1 MNFQRFMSIVR
12 KEFIH
17 IRRDKASMVIAFIAP
32 IMMLFLFGFAVK
44 LDIENVEM
52 AVVDWDQ
59 STASREFVQKLK
71 NTDYFIDKYYVSRDQ
86 DAIDLID
93 RGLVKVA
100 VILPPGFEKNIH
112 KGKEA
117 EVQFLIDGSDST
129 VSRTALPSAVMT
141 ANQYSVQLKTEAME
155 KKGAAA
161 MGGKAGVAA
170 KARVLYNQE
179 MDSIKFTIPG
189 LVGLVIQNITI
200 ILTAFALVRERERG
214 TLEQLIITP
223 IRPIE
228 LILGKL
234 TPYVLIG
241 FMNFGMVMALA
252 IVVFHMDIQGNV
264 PLLLVLSACFVIC
277 ALSMGLIISTV
288 AKTQLQAMQ
297 LSLLALLPSVL
308 LSGFVFPREAMPKPI
323 FIMGYGIPLTY
334 YLQIIRGIVLKGVG
348 IEYIYQQVV
357 LLILF
362 TILLISNAIFRFKK
376 RLD

>member
-1 MNFQRFMSIVR
+1 MSFQRFMSIVR

-17 IRRDKASMVIAFIAP
+17 IRRDRASMVIAFIAP
-32 IMMLFLFGFAVK
+32 MMMLFLFGFAVK

-52 AVVDWDQ
+52 AIVDWDQ
-59 STASREFVQKLK
+59 TTASREFVQKLK
-71 NTDYFIDKYYVSRDQ
+71 NTDYFMDTYYVSSDKE
-86 DAIDLID
+86 AMDLID
-93 RGLVKVA
+93 RGMVKVA
-100 VILPPGFEKNIH
+100 VIFPVGFEKDIN

-117 EVQFLIDGSDST
+117 SVQFLIDGSDST
-129 VSRTALPSAVMT
+129 VSKTALPSAVMT
-141 ANQYSVQLKTEAME
+141 TNHYSIQLK
-155 KKGAAA
+155 AAA
-161 MGGKAGVAA
+161 MERKAHMALSGSSGVVA
-170 KARVLYNQE
+170 KVRVLYNQE

-189 LVGLVIQNITI
+189 LLGLVIQNITI

-241 FMNFGMVMALA
+241 FMNFGMVMVLA
-252 IVVFHMDIQGNV
+252 ILVFHMDIQGSV

-277 ALSMGLIISTV
+277 ALAMGMIISTV
-288 AKTQLQAMQ
+288 ARTQLQAMQ
-297 LSLLALLPSVL
+297 LALLALLPSVL

-323 FIMGYGIPLTY
+323 YLMGFAIPLTY
-334 YLQIIRGIVLKGVG
+334 YLEIIRGIVLKGVG
-348 IEYIYQQVV
+348 ISYFYQQVV
-357 LLILF
+357 LLVLF
-362 TILLISNAIFRFKK
+362 TILLITIAVVRFKK

>member
-1 MNFQRFMSIVR
+1 
-12 KEFIH
+12 
-17 IRRDKASMVIAFIAP
+17 MVIAFIAP
-32 IMMLFLFGFAVK
+32 MMMLFLFGFAVK

-52 AVVDWDQ
+52 AIVDWDQ

-71 NTDYFIDKYYVSRDQ
+71 NTDYFIDKYYVSSDQ
-86 DAIDLID
+86 EAIDLID
-93 RGLVKVA
+93 RGMVKVA
-100 VILPPGFEKNIH
+100 VIFPPEFEKDIN

-129 VSRTALPSAVMT
+129 VSKTALPSAIMT
-141 ANQYSVQLKTEAME
+141 ANNYSVQLKTEAMG
-155 KKGAAA
+155 KRGPAA
-161 MGGKAGVAA
+161 MGGKVGVVA

-189 LVGLVIQNITI
+189 LLGLVIQNITI

-241 FMNFGMVMALA
+241 FMNFGMVMTLA
-252 IVVFHMDIQGNV
+252 ILVFHMDIQGSI

-277 ALSMGLIISTV
+277 ALAMGMIISTV

-297 LSLLALLPSVL
+297 LALLALLPSVL

-323 FIMGYGIPLTY
+323 YLMGFAIPLTY
-334 YLQIIRGIVLKGVG
+334 YLEIIRGIVLKGVG
-348 IEYIYQQVV
+348 ISYFYQQVV
-357 LLILF
+357 LLVLF
-362 TILLISNAIFRFKK
+362 TILLITVAVVRFKK

>member
-1 MNFQRFMSIVR
+1 MSFQRFMSIVR

-17 IRRDKASMVIAFIAP
+17 IRRDRASMIIAFIAP
-32 IMMLFLFGFAVK
+32 LMMLFLFGFAVK

-59 STASREFVQKLK
+59 STASREFIQKLK
-71 NTDYFIDKYYVSRDQ
+71 NTDYFIDKYYVSSDQ
-86 DAIDLID
+86 EAIDLID

-100 VILPPGFEKNIH
+100 VIFPSGFEKDIH

-129 VSRTALPSAVMT
+129 VSKTALPSAVMT
-141 ANQYSVQLKTEAME
+141 ANNYSVQLKTAEME
-155 KKGAAA
+155 KRGYMAS
-161 MGGKAGVAA
+161 GGQSGVVA

-189 LVGLVIQNITI
+189 LIGLVIQNITI

-223 IRPIE
+223 IRSIE

-241 FMNFGMVMALA
+241 FMNFGMVMTLA

-277 ALSMGLIISTV
+277 ALAMGMIISTV

-297 LSLLALLPSVL
+297 MALLALLPSVL

-323 FIMGYGIPLTY
+323 YLMGFAIPLTY
-334 YLQIIRGIVLKGVG
+334 YLEIIRGIVLKGVG
-348 IEYIYQQVV
+348 MKYFYQQVILLVLFTV
-357 LLILF
+357 LLI
-362 TILLISNAIFRFKK
+362 TVAVVRFKK